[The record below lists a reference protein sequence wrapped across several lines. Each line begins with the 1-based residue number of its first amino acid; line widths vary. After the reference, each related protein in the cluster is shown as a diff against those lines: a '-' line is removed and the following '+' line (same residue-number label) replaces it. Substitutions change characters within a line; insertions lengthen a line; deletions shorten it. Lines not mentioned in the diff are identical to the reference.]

1 MPSWKKVIV
10 SGSSPHF
17 NEITASGN
25 ISGSATSTGSFG
37 LGQSQFVKHRVLKG
51 WYNDNTIYDL
61 PSGGDQGI
69 RMAKPTPASGNSS
82 LPIQFTN
89 YFVEIQRVNNNL
101 RLGAYQGVVEIYD
114 TLGTQNIAT
123 FGTSGL
129 TFSMGNI
136 SGVANI
142 TATGNISGSSTSTGS
157 FGSLVVADS
166 IKGGLTI
173 NQSGGARGLIIHAED
188 SSHSYMQISNTTT
201 GTTTGDGVQ
210 FGMLSDESG
219 FIGHQENNYFRF
231 DTNSTERFRITA
243 DGDII
248 FSGANQEISAS
259 STSTG
264 SFGHLMVGG
273 GNFSS
278 ASLAAG
284 LGGGS
289 FSDGTATAVSGSIT
303 STGSFGKLEVGTNV
317 RLRDGEDSFINGGDF
332 GIGTTTPVAR
342 LEIEDNSTTNAML
355 LKLTSDDT
363 NVYGMVIGNDTFS
376 TTDTNGGQHIVSNDG
391 IYIIRTIGAGSAA
404 KTRIGAGT
412 AFNNY
417 SYLEITGS
425 VAEFTTTTISGSITS
440 TGSFGSYNNDFIPSA
455 DNTHDLGS
463 ATNRWANIHSAD
475 LQLNNENTAGNE
487 VDGTTGNWTIQEG
500 NDDLFIINRKT
511 GKKYKFLL
519 EEVK

>member
-1 MPSWKKVIV
+1 
-10 SGSSPHF
+10 
-17 NEITASGN
+17 
-25 ISGSATSTGSFG
+25 
-37 LGQSQFVKHRVLKG
+37 
-51 WYNDNTIYDL
+51 
-61 PSGGDQGI
+61 
-69 RMAKPTPASGNSS
+69 
-82 LPIQFTN
+82 
-89 YFVEIQRVNNNL
+89 
-101 RLGAYQGVVEIYD
+101 
-114 TLGTQNIAT
+114 
-123 FGTSGL
+123 
-129 TFSMGNI
+129 
-136 SGVANI
+136 
-142 TATGNISGSSTSTGS
+142 
-157 FGSLVVADS
+157 
-166 IKGGLTI
+166 
-173 NQSGGARGLIIHAED
+173 
-188 SSHSYMQISNTTT
+188 
-201 GTTTGDGVQ
+201 
-210 FGMLSDESG
+210 
-219 FIGHQENNYFRF
+219 
-231 DTNSTERFRITA
+231 
-243 DGDII
+243 
-248 FSGANQEISAS
+248 
-259 STSTG
+259 
-264 SFGHLMVGG
+264 MVGG

-425 VAEFTTTTISGSITS
+425 VAEFTTTTISGSINS